1 MNMTAQ
7 EIQNSIDSLN
17 IDDREYLLSY
27 GDPVLRKF
35 MSSEEIKKCNRLV
48 KLGVLCKGMSD
59 DKKTSVCYYVDSYVY
74 SRL

>member
-7 EIQNSIDSLN
+7 EIQNAIDSLDFN
-17 IDDREYLLSY
+17 DREYLLSY

-35 MSSEEIKKCNRLV
+35 MSTEEIKKCNRLV
-48 KLGVLCKGMSD
+48 KLGVLCKGKSD
-59 DKKTSVCYYVDSYVY
+59 DKNSSVSYYVDSYIY